1 MTTTVRKG
9 GLRRVADAKRER
21 AAQRMPNTIVETA
34 DVYGDWR
41 LTELRAE
48 AVRREVPEARTMGK
62 QALQDALRLYD
73 KAELERRAN
82 NQHTVL
88 KKTGRLDRYE
98 PVQKNAAKAPSSNGE
113 ATVPATK
120 SEAKA
125 RVFCTAIEALGWV
138 GHYRTEGEL
147 TEVVATR
154 GADVIEAIH
163 QAWDSG
169 VYVNAGATYTVGDR
183 TVQTRNVSA
192 ALKLAERKPTEAAE
206 ELARVATNKAFR
218 RKDAEVMPK
227 VVRLPFDPATAPERV
242 VVDAIA
248 GHVVKWHNRLSGGT
262 ETAKVGDPRTVRVT
276 EQLGERVVLFCCQ
289 AGTGFR
295 AFRLSALVA
304 VGRGKAFTGGQQRL
318 SETVLVDVE

>member
-9 GLRRVADAKRER
+9 GLRRVADAKRQR

-34 DVYGDWR
+34 DVYGDWK
-41 LTELRAE
+41 LSELRAE
-48 AVRREVPEARTMGK
+48 AMRREIPEARTMGK
-62 QALQDALRLYD
+62 QALQDALRLSD
-73 KAELERRAN
+73 KAVAERPKPRTRPA
-82 NQHTVL
+82 
-88 KKTGRLDRYE
+88 E
-98 PVQKNAAKAPSSNGE
+98 PVQETAAKAPSSNGE

-218 RKDAEVMPK
+218 RRDAEVMPK

-304 VGRGKAFTGGQQRL
+304 VGRGKAFTGGQTRS
-318 SETVLVDVE
+318 SENVLVDIEA